1 MKEKKTRRWLSLLL
15 TVVMVLSLL
24 PAAALPVSAV
34 NEDTPY
40 RIVHLD
46 CGRKYFSVANIEKL
60 IDTMAQYGYNQL
72 QLAFGNGGCRFL
84 LDDMSL
90 SFTADG
96 TEDGTKVEMPSE
108 SVKANITAGNDSFN
122 KDTRYLTQDDM
133 DAIIKYADSKGIEIV
148 PMLNMPGHA
157 TAIVYGT
164 NYSSNGNLNINNAAA
179 REYGYALLKKYVT
192 YFADKGCS
200 FFHFGADES
209 GYTGD
214 NMTTFLSGCAKV
226 ITDAGMTPRAFND
239 ATDVANMP
247 KDVQITYWHQE
258 NGSKI
263 ASDLASSYD
272 LINTHGRW
280 YYVIKTAQN
289 SETGTKYWQGKV
301 HSAETSVEL
310 PVMKAEKMDKKWVGI
325 NEYFD
330 GNPGSGSTISSSL
343 GTMFCIWCDAS
354 QDEYLTDS
362 DVISE
367 NENYG
372 ALYQLEKL
380 AEHYWPGDIKKDT
393 TAPVVK
399 VDGGSKVPS
408 KMAENGTLTLTADKS
423 VTWETSDPDVID
435 LLNPAND
442 TAITGTTVTMSRLY
456 SSSSIA
462 NGTTI
467 TGTTVTAVAQK
478 PGTATIT
485 VTDENKNTARHTIE
499 VTAAAADTEQT
510 VTLKVGESKTFDT
523 TASTGSY
530 NTDNEYIAE
539 ASVAEGKKQDAS
551 VEKVTSIT
559 SGKKY
564 LITMSHENSEY
575 VVTNITKTI
584 TSTSSD
590 WNGAKGLVIE
600 GQTISADNADVLKDY
615 AWTITGSGNDYTVVD
630 KSGKYLSINDNSNV
644 TLSAAETILTLTP
657 SDGKFTFAKQG
668 SNIYLDNF
676 GGSEHS
682 SYNTFASAWE
692 QKDSAKDN
700 NLWTLYEITE
710 GTSGSNKVLT
720 ITGTGEGDTKAKI
733 GDVNYTIKVT
743 APTITEEETL
753 SFGGSFALPEGAVA
767 EVTSGSEYVIVAD
780 GKVTARQTAGR
791 AKVTAVEK
799 NAGGKVTARYTYNI
813 TVSNVNW
820 DKVEP
825 LPVQLWIT
833 NTYVSEDKGSTG
845 LQTIN
850 INARDACS
858 DQGVLLEDLV
868 PARGYK
874 KDGGEEV
881 RVTFWKGTAL
891 NTAPTLNGADLS
903 GKGQDFT
910 HIRYWN
916 NSWQYKY
923 NNGWL
928 DFNVGTQTIVAYY
941 LQINVVS
948 PEITTGS
955 KDYGNPPT
963 NHPGST
969 STKGYALTAFAVVY
983 PDNTLSRTEQEMYE
997 TGMVRGFWDSSEFGI
1012 GTFFAENNSNYKISK
1027 MTVTWGRKMG
1037 GDISGNGWY
1046 TENKTGTYGTNWG
1059 VQWKKKDI
1067 NNAGDKWFDETTYWK
1082 EGDSDIPMIDGDAN
1096 DLKFDTTDHQAVLIL
1111 IYIEPVEKKE
1121 NLNVVYWDDSHGRRI
1136 NTKDIQIVVNEDV
1149 TFTDKENGL
1158 KQTSPV
1164 PPIGGSFILDDDAYI
1179 VNSSYVKQRINKT
1192 VSILEGIDEHYKSG
1206 LYKYVSADISAD
1218 GKTLTLHYK
1227 VQDPKKFYVI
1237 DFGLPLHIQ
1246 MSDVIEN
1253 TEDLIKVE
1261 PIGIPIYGNVTYD
1274 QTEQAIIYTPTKVLL
1289 GEQSLMF
1296 RLTFRNNATED
1307 ITIGVIPASN
1317 MLYEDSFLTVNTSK
1331 GQKYADWT
1339 TALSAIT
1346 EQQTADQNT
1355 LYGYDNAYASST
1367 GNSMGSAW
1375 TITGLEDGK
1384 GSKYLT
1390 TTFNGTGFDLIGTSG
1405 PDTGYVYL
1413 VLQGLENRV
1422 LVIDTSY
1429 GEGTLYQVPLAHL
1442 DGLKAGT
1449 YTVNIRAAYRAAPVT
1464 STAAGTNSIAAY
1476 SLQNAKADALNDVY
1490 EEVESMLPAD
1500 MDLDDCEFVYA
1511 DPESPLAELDNSSL
1525 VAYALQADE
1534 APAAAAATRTAGTT
1548 VTIDGFRVYRDTN
1561 NPAYTESEQ
1570 GVQYVN
1576 VMKAKINND
1585 AGSFTAYVEGNK
1597 GSQWTQ
1603 ANYEANGGPQN
1614 EVYLGNGH
1622 AIAFKVNTDEP
1633 IQISARAVSGE
1644 AQLVVNGTPMQKLT
1658 SNTEMY
1664 YTVTPKD
1671 GVVAIRNDGDNMLAL
1686 GNLKLPAD
1694 TGTQALTA
1702 ADEEIVLSLLSMD
1715 PAPAFAPK
1723 LSVAARSF
1731 KVIRNKLVTVT
1742 VHASTDVA
1750 RLTINGKTVSPTN
1763 GLLVKRGWSKE
1774 YIYLFTDTVKR
1785 DVSKTYEIVAYNA
1798 DGTASAPVQVTG

>member
-24 PAAALPVSAV
+24 PAAALPVSAA
-34 NEDTPY
+34 NADTPY

-46 CGRKYFSVANIEKL
+46 CGRKYFSVENIEKL

-122 KDTRYLTQDDM
+122 KDTRYLTQGDM
-133 DAIIKYADSKGIEIV
+133 DEIISYADGKGIEIV

-164 NYSSNGNLNINNAAA
+164 DYSSKGNLDINNAAA
-179 REYGYALLKKYVT
+179 REYGYALLEKYVT
-192 YFADKGCS
+192 YFKAKDCS

-214 NMTTFLSGCAKV
+214 NMTTFLKGCANV
-226 ITDAGMTPRAFND
+226 ITGAGMTPRAFND
-239 ATDVANMP
+239 ATDVADMP
-247 KDVQITYWHQE
+247 KDVQITYWHRE
-258 NGSKI
+258 SGSKT
-263 ASDLASSYD
+263 ASALEADYD

-310 PVMKAEKMDKKWVGI
+310 PVMKAEKMDNKWVGI

-330 GNPGSGSTISSSL
+330 GNPGSGSNISSSL

-354 QDEYLTDS
+354 QDTYLTDS

-380 AEHYWPGDIKKDT
+380 AEHYWSEDIKKDT

-399 VDGGSKVPS
+399 ADDGSKVPG
-408 KMAENGTLTLTADKS
+408 KMTEGGTLTLTADKS
-423 VTWETSDPDVID
+423 VTWKTSDPDVID

-485 VTDENKNTARHTIE
+485 VTDENENTARHTIE
-499 VTAAAADTEQT
+499 VTAAAADTAQT
-510 VTLKVGESKTFDT
+510 VTLEVGESATFDT
-523 TASTGSY
+523 TADVGDCETA
-530 NTDNEYIAE
+530 DQYIAT
-539 ASVAEGKKQDAS
+539 AKVTAGKAQAAS
-551 VEKVTSIT
+551 VEKVTSSTIT

-564 LITMSHENSEY
+564 LITMSHKNSEY
-575 VVTNITKTI
+575 VVTNT
-584 TSTSSD
+584 TSTPSD
-590 WNGAKGLVIE
+590 WSDAKGLVIK
-600 GQTISADNADVLKDY
+600 GQTISADHADVLKDY

-630 KSGKYLSINDNSNV
+630 KNGKYLSINGKNDV
-644 TLSAAETILTLTP
+644 TLSADKKILTLTP
-657 SDGKFTFAKQG
+657 SGGKFTFAQQG

-676 GGSEHS
+676 GGSEHPN
-682 SYNTFASAWE
+682 YNTFASAWN
-692 QKDSAKDN
+692 QDSAQDN

-710 GTSGSNKVLT
+710 ETSGSNNVLT
-720 ITGTGEGDTKAKI
+720 ITGTGEGNTTAKI

-743 APTITEEETL
+743 APTIIANNTL
-753 SFGGSFALPEGAVA
+753 PFDGSFDLPKGAVA
-767 EVTSGSEYVIVAD
+767 KVTNGNAVTVAD
-780 GKVTARQTAGR
+780 GKVIAGGTAGT
-791 AKVTAVEK
+791 ATVTAEVK
-799 NAGGKVTARYTYNI
+799 NNGGKVTARYTYNI
-813 TVSNVNW
+813 IVSDVNW

-833 NTYVSEDKGSTG
+833 NTYVSENKESTG
-845 LQTIN
+845 LQTIS
-850 INARDACS
+850 IDARDAYS
-858 DQGVLLEDLV
+858 EEGVLLENFV
-868 PARGYK
+868 PGSGYK
-874 KDGGEEV
+874 KDGSKEV
-881 RVTFWKGTAL
+881 RVTFWKGTVL
-891 NTAPTLNGADLS
+891 DTAPTLNGADLS

-941 LQINVVS
+941 LQINEVS

-963 NHPGST
+963 SHPGN
-969 STKGYALTAFAVVY
+969 GDYALTAFAVVY
-983 PDNTLSRTEQEMYE
+983 PDNTLSRTEQQMYE
-997 TGMVRGFWDSSEFGI
+997 TGMMRGFYGKSTLGI

-1027 MTVTWGRKMG
+1027 MTVTWGTKIG
-1037 GDISGNGWY
+1037 NDISGSGWCI
-1046 TENKTGTYGTNWG
+1046 ENQSGTYGTNWG
-1059 VQWKKKDI
+1059 VQWEKKPI

-1111 IYIEPVEKKE
+1111 IYIEPVEKEE
-1121 NLNVVYWDDSHGRRI
+1121 NLNVVYQDDSHGKRI
-1136 NTKDIQIVVNEDV
+1136 NTKNIQIVVKEGT
-1149 TFTDKENGL
+1149 TFLNIQQKS
-1158 KQTSPV
+1158 KVQTG
-1164 PPIGGSFILDDDAYI
+1164 IFTLDDDAYI
-1179 VNSSYVKQRINKT
+1179 VNSDEVHQEFNKNVT
-1192 VSILEGIDEHYKSG
+1192 VLEDIDEHYKSG

-1218 GKTLTLHYK
+1218 GKTLTLHYR

-1237 DFGLPLHIQ
+1237 DFGLPLHIK
-1246 MSDVIEN
+1246 MSDVITN
-1253 TEDLIKVE
+1253 VGDLINVE
-1261 PIGIPIYGNVTYD
+1261 AIETPACGNVTYD
-1274 QTEQAIIYTPTKVLL
+1274 PAEQAIIYTPTKVLP
-1289 GEQSLMF
+1289 GERPLLF
-1296 RLTFRNNATED
+1296 RLTFRNKAIED

-1317 MLYEDSFLTVNTSK
+1317 VLYEDNFLTQKQTGDYVGWTQTS
-1331 GQKYADWT
+1331 GTTTPQKR
-1339 TALSAIT
+1339 
-1346 EQQTADQNT
+1346 DQDT
-1355 LYGYDNAYASST
+1355 LYGYDVAYASST

-1375 TITGLEDGK
+1375 TVSGL
-1384 GSKYLT
+1384 SKDQKDSNFLT

-1405 PDTGYVYL
+1405 PDTGYVWL
-1413 VLQGLENRV
+1413 VVQGTDTKTKGVDRV
-1422 LVIDTSY
+1422 VVIDTSY
-1429 GEGTLYQVPLAHL
+1429 VDGNGTTLYQVPLAHL
-1442 DGLKAGT
+1442 EDLTEGE
-1449 YTVNIRAAYRAAPVT
+1449 YTVNIFALYRAATVT
-1464 STAAGTNSIAAY
+1464 NTAAGTNSIAAY
-1476 SLQNAKADALNDVY
+1476 SLQNAKADALNDVC
-1490 EEVESMLPAD
+1490 EEVESMLPD
-1500 MDLDDCEFVYA
+1500 GMDLDDCEFVYA
-1511 DPESPLAELDNSSL
+1511 NPESPLAELDNSSL
-1525 VAYALQADE
+1525 AAYALQADE
-1534 APAAAAATRTAGTT
+1534 APAAPAVTRTAGTT
-1548 VTIDGFRVYRDTN
+1548 VTIDGFRVYRNTN
-1561 NPAYTESEQ
+1561 NSAYTESEQ

-1576 VMKAKINND
+1576 VLDQVND
-1585 AGSFTAYVEGNK
+1585 QFTAYVEGSD
-1597 GSQWTQ
+1597 GEPWTKDT
-1603 ANYEANGGPQN
+1603 YEANGGPQN
-1614 EVYLGNGH
+1614 EVYLSNDKD
-1622 AIAFKVNTDEP
+1622 AIAFKVTP
-1633 IQISARAVSGE
+1633 RATIQISARAVSGT
-1644 AQLVVNGTPMQKLT
+1644 AQLVVNNTIVQQLT

-1664 YTVTPKD
+1664 YEVSAD
-1671 GVVAIRNDGDNMLAL
+1671 NDGIITIKNGGTGMLAL
-1686 GNLKLPAD
+1686 GNLKLPAS
-1694 TGTQALTA
+1694 TGTQTLTA

-1723 LSVAARSF
+1723 LSAAARSF

-1785 DVSKTYEIVAYNA
+1785 DVSKTYEIIAYNA
-1798 DGTASAPVQVTG
+1798 DGTAGAPVQVTG

>member
-24 PAAALPVSAV
+24 PAAALPVSAA
-34 NEDTPY
+34 NADTPY

-122 KDTRYLTQDDM
+122 KDTRYLTQGDM
-133 DAIIKYADSKGIEIV
+133 DKIISYADGKGIEIV

-164 NYSSNGNLNINNAAA
+164 DYSSKGNLDINNAAA
-179 REYGYALLKKYVT
+179 REYGYALLEKYVT
-192 YFADKGCS
+192 YFKAKDCS

-239 ATDVANMP
+239 ATDVADMP
-247 KDVQITYWHQE
+247 KNVQITYWHQE
-258 NGSKI
+258 NGSKT
-263 ASDLASSYD
+263 ASALEADYD

-310 PVMKAEKMDKKWVGI
+310 PVMKAEKMDNKWVGI

-330 GNPGSGSTISSSL
+330 GNPGSGSNISSSL

-354 QDEYLTDS
+354 QDTYLTDS

-380 AEHYWPGDIKKDT
+380 AEHYWPEDIKKDT

-399 VDGGSKVPS
+399 ADDGSKVPG
-408 KMAENGTLTLTADKS
+408 KMTEGGTLTLTADKS
-423 VTWETSDPDVID
+423 VTWKTSNPDVID

-499 VTAAAADTEQT
+499 VTAAAADTAQT

-551 VEKVTSIT
+551 VQIVDSIT

-584 TSTSSD
+584 TSTPSD
-590 WNGAKGLVIE
+590 WSDAKGLVIK
-600 GQTISADNADVLKDY
+600 GQTISADHADVLKDY

-630 KSGKYLSINDNSNV
+630 KNGQYLSINDNSNV
-644 TLSAAETILTLTP
+644 TLSADKKILTLTP
-657 SDGKFTFAKQG
+657 SGGKFTFAQQG

-682 SYNTFASAWE
+682 SYNTFASAWY
-692 QKDSAKDN
+692 QTSAKDN

-710 GTSGSNKVLT
+710 GTSGSNNVLT
-720 ITGTGEGDTKAKI
+720 ITGTGEGDTTAKI

-743 APTITEEETL
+743 APTIIANNTL
-753 SFGGSFALPEGAVA
+753 PFDGSFDLPKGAVA
-767 EVTSGSEYVIVAD
+767 KVTNGNAVTVAD
-780 GKVTARQTAGR
+780 GKVIAGGTAGT
-791 AKVTAVEK
+791 ATVTAEVK
-799 NAGGKVTARYTYNI
+799 NNGGKVTARYTYNI
-813 TVSNVNW
+813 IVSNVNW

-833 NTYVSEDKGSTG
+833 NTYVSENEESTG
-845 LQTIN
+845 LQTIS

-858 DQGVLLEDLV
+858 DQGVLLENFV
-868 PARGYK
+868 PDRGYK
-874 KDGGEEV
+874 KDGSEEV

-891 NTAPTLNGADLS
+891 DTAPTLNGADLS

-916 NSWQYKY
+916 NSWQYKCKD
-923 NNGWL
+923 GWV
-928 DFNVGTQTIVAYY
+928 DVGTQTIVAYY

-963 NHPGST
+963 SHPGST

-1012 GTFFAENNSNYKISK
+1012 GTFLAENNSNYKISK
-1027 MTVTWGRKMG
+1027 MTVTWGTKIG
-1037 GDISGNGWY
+1037 NDISGGGWY
-1046 TENKTGTYGTNWG
+1046 TENQSGTYGTNWG
-1059 VQWKKKDI
+1059 VQWEKKPI

-1096 DLKFDTTDHQAVLIL
+1096 DLKFNTTDHQAVLIL

-1121 NLNVVYWDDSHGRRI
+1121 NLNVVYRDDSHGRRI
-1136 NTKDIQIVVNEDV
+1136 NTKDIQIVVKEGT
-1149 TFTDKENGL
+1149 TFLKDL
-1158 KQTSPV
+1158 KQTSDIPST
-1164 PPIGGSFILDDDAYI
+1164 GGSFTLDDDAYI
-1179 VNSSYVKQRINKT
+1179 VNSSNVKQRINKT
-1192 VSILEGIDEHYKSG
+1192 VSILEDIDEHYKSG

-1246 MSDVIEN
+1246 MSDVIDN
-1253 TEDLIKVE
+1253 TKVLSKVE
-1261 PIGIPIYGNVTYD
+1261 AIGTPIYGNVTYD
-1274 QTEQAIIYTPTKVLL
+1274 RTKQEIIYTPTKVLL
-1289 GEQSLMF
+1289 GKQALLF
-1296 RLTFRNNATED
+1296 RLTFQNNVTED

-1317 MLYEDSFLTVNTSK
+1317 VLYEDSFLTQKQTSK
-1331 GQKYADWT
+1331 YVGWTQTSGTTTPQKT
-1339 TALSAIT
+1339 
-1346 EQQTADQNT
+1346 DQDT
-1355 LYGYDNAYASST
+1355 LYGYDAAYASST

-1375 TITGLEDGK
+1375 TVSGL
-1384 GSKYLT
+1384 SKDQKDSNFLT

-1405 PDTGYVYL
+1405 PDTGYVWL
-1413 VLQGLENRV
+1413 VVQGTDTDTKDVNRV
-1422 LVIDTSY
+1422 VVIDTSY
-1429 GEGTLYQVPLAHL
+1429 VDGNGTTLYQVPLAHL
-1442 DGLKAGT
+1442 EKLPEGE
-1449 YTVNIRAAYRAAPVT
+1449 YTVNIFALYRAATVT
-1464 STAAGTNSIAAY
+1464 NTTAGTNSIAAY
-1476 SLQNAKADALNDVY
+1476 SLQNAKADALNDVC
-1490 EEVESMLPAD
+1490 EEVESMLPD
-1500 MDLDDCEFVYA
+1500 GMDLDDCEFVYA
-1511 DPESPLAELDNSSL
+1511 NPESPLAELDNSSL
-1525 VAYALQADE
+1525 AAYALQADE
-1534 APAAAAATRTAGTT
+1534 APAAAAVTRTAGTT
-1548 VTIDGFRVYRDTN
+1548 VTIDGFRVYRDTDN
-1561 NPAYTESEQ
+1561 SAYSQSEQ

-1576 VMKAKINND
+1576 VLDQVNNQ
-1585 AGSFTAYVEGNK
+1585 FTAYVEGSD
-1597 GSQWTQ
+1597 GEPWTKDT
-1603 ANYEANGGPQN
+1603 YEANGGPQN
-1614 EVYLGNGH
+1614 EVYLGDGTD
-1622 AIAFKVNTDEP
+1622 AIAFKVGNTGTKV
-1633 IQISARAVSGE
+1633 QISARAVSGT
-1644 AQLVVNGTPMQKLT
+1644 AQLVVNGVTVQELT

-1664 YTVTPKD
+1664 YEVTAGAD
-1671 GVVAIRNDGDNMLAL
+1671 GIITIKNGGTGMLAL
-1686 GNLKLPAD
+1686 GNLKLPAS

-1723 LSVAARSF
+1723 LSAAARSF

-1785 DVSKTYEIVAYNA
+1785 DVSKTYEIIAYNA
-1798 DGTASAPVQVTG
+1798 DGTAGAPVQVTG

>member
-84 LDDMSL
+84 LDNMELTFKDASGEDVTMDSDTVKTNIINGNKA
-90 SFTADG
+90 FNGDG
-96 TEDGTKVEMPSE
+96 S
-108 SVKANITAGNDSFN
+108 
-122 KDTRYLTQDDM
+122 YLTQGDM
-133 DAIIKYADSKGIEIV
+133 DEIIRYADKNDIEIV

-157 TAIVYGT
+157 TAIVYDT
-164 NYSSNGNLNINNAAA
+164 DYNSNGNLNINDAAA

-192 YFADKGCS
+192 YFVDKNCR

-214 NMTTFLSGCAKV
+214 NMTTFLKGCANV
-226 ITDAGMTPRAFND
+226 ITGAGMTPRAFND
-239 ATDVANMP
+239 ATDVATMP

-258 NGSKI
+258 NGSKT
-263 ASDLASSYD
+263 ASALADSGYG

-280 YYVIKTAQN
+280 YYVIKPAQN
-289 SETGTKYWQGKV
+289 GEIGTKYWQGTV
-301 HSAETSVEL
+301 NSAATSVEL

-330 GNPGSGSTISSSL
+330 GNPGYGSTISNSL

-354 QDEYLTDS
+354 NDSYLTDS

-380 AEHYWPGDIKKDT
+380 AEHYWPDDLKKDT

-399 VDGGSKVPS
+399 VDGGSEVPS

-442 TAITGTTVTMSRLY
+442 TSITGTTVTMPRLY

-467 TGTTVTAVAQK
+467 TGTTVTAVAKK

-485 VTDENKNTARHTIE
+485 VTDENKNTAQYTIE
-499 VTAAAADTEQT
+499 VTAAAADTERT
-510 VTLKVGESKTFDT
+510 VTLKVGDSATFDT
-523 TASTGSY
+523 TANVDSYGIDDGYIATANVTAGKTQAASY
-530 NTDNEYIAE
+530 NL
-539 ASVAEGKKQDAS
+539 
-551 VEKVTSIT
+551 VTSIE

-564 LITMSHENSEY
+564 LIT
-575 VVTNITKTI
+575 
-584 TSTSSD
+584 
-590 WNGAKGLVIE
+590 
-600 GQTISADNADVLKDY
+600 NARQDVLLTNTADKY
-615 AWTITGSGNDYTVVD
+615 RNNAALKLNGSPSANSTEKWTFTGTATDTNTYVGTLQDAN
-630 KSGKYLSINDNSNV
+630 GKYL
-644 TLSAAETILTLTP
+644 TIGDLTASTNNTTAQLTLTYDR
-657 SDGKFTFAKQG
+657 SYKCWTIKQG
-668 SNIYLDNF
+668 GYYLNQLGGANATVAGGYTVGIWDAGSRWHIYEYTAAS
-676 GGSEHS
+676 SEP
-682 SYNTFASAWE
+682 N
-692 QKDSAKDN
+692 
-700 NLWTLYEITE
+700 
-710 GTSGSNKVLT
+710 VLT
-720 ITGTGEGDTKAKI
+720 ITGTGEGDTTAKI

-743 APTITEEETL
+743 APTITDNETL
-753 SFGGSFALPEGAVA
+753 NFGGSFDLPAGVEAT
-767 EVTSGSEYVIVAD
+767 VTSGNAVTVEN
-780 GKVTARQTAGR
+780 GKVTAGQTAGT
-791 AKVTAVEK
+791 ATVTAEVK
-799 NAGGKVTARYTYNI
+799 NNGGKVTARYIYTV
-813 TVSNVNW
+813 TVSDVDLSNAPN
-820 DKVEP
+820 
-825 LPVQLWIT
+825 LPVELWIT
-833 NTYVSEDKGSTG
+833 NRYAGGTHNGTTYPATEAGHIVNVSAA
-845 LQTIN
+845 
-850 INARDACS
+850 NAYGEN
-858 DQGVLLEDLV
+858 GVTLESLV
-868 PARGYK
+868 PTNGV
-874 KDGGEEV
+874 DEGNLP
-881 RVTFWKGTAL
+881 TLFWKGTRLDSANKQTHTGTDKTKDGL
-891 NTAPTLNGADLS
+891 
-903 GKGQDFT
+903 DFQKV
-910 HIRYWN
+910 RYYGENWQYYWN
-916 NSWQYKY
+916 GEWTTVESGDQ
-923 NNGWL
+923 
-928 DFNVGTQTIVAYY
+928 IIAYY
-941 LQINVVS
+941 MQVYNTS
-948 PEITTGS
+948 PEIVTAFR
-955 KDYGNPPT
+955 DYGGIAGNGGGEY
-963 NHPGST
+963 NANWFA
-969 STKGYALTAFAVVY
+969 GYRGVGTAVVY
-983 PDNTLSRTEQEMYE
+983 PGKTMSPDGDAGIWNNTLICYYEGASGGGTPGLIKVFNSDDYRITKITITHGVHKDSTGATGADATKKWDRT
-997 TGMVRGFWDSSEFGI
+997 TSSVVWE
-1012 GTFFAENNSNYKISK
+1012 
-1027 MTVTWGRKMG
+1027 
-1037 GDISGNGWY
+1037 
-1046 TENKTGTYGTNWG
+1046 KTTN
-1059 VQWKKKDI
+1059 D
-1067 NNAGDKWFDETTYWK
+1067 AGDEWYDETTIWTANPADTNDSTITLDDSIWGDTWK
-1082 EGDSDIPMIDGDAN
+1082 TSGIGEAF
-1096 DLKFDTTDHQAVLIL
+1096 LLLFYV
-1111 IYIEPVEKKE
+1111 EPVEKE
-1121 NLNVVYWDDSHGRRI
+1121 DNLKIVYWDDSNNTLINDKISVSVKEGRTFL
-1136 NTKDIQIVVNEDV
+1136 NIQ
-1149 TFTDKENGL
+1149 
-1158 KQTSPV
+1158 QASPV
-1164 PPIGGSFILDDDAYI
+1164 NNGVFTLDADAKIENSVGSMEGI
-1179 VNSSYVKQRINKT
+1179 NSRKLSLVD
-1192 VSILEGIDEHYKSG
+1192 GIDERYKSG
-1206 LYKYVSADISAD
+1206 LYEYVSAEISAD

-1227 VQDPKKFYVI
+1227 AQDPKKFYVI
-1237 DFGLPLHIQ
+1237 DFGLPLHIK

-1253 TEDLIKVE
+1253 AGDLSSVAA
-1261 PIGIPIYGNVTYD
+1261 IGSPTYGNVTYD
-1274 QTEQAIIYTPTKVLL
+1274 QTEKAIIYTPTKVLP
-1289 GEQSLMF
+1289 GAQSLQF
-1296 RLTFRNNATED
+1296 KLTFQNNATEKV
-1307 ITIGVIPASN
+1307 TIGVIPASN
-1317 MLYEDSFLTVNTSK
+1317 VLYEDNFLTVNTSK
-1331 GQKYADWT
+1331 GKSYADWKT
-1339 TALSAIT
+1339 DPSEITA
-1346 EQQTADQNT
+1346 QQTADPNT

-1375 TITGLEDGK
+1375 TITDLEEGM

-1405 PDTGYVYL
+1405 PNTGYVYL
-1413 VLQGLENRV
+1413 VLQGPENRV
-1422 LVIDTSY
+1422 VVIDTSY
-1429 GEGTLYQVPLAHL
+1429 GEGTLHQVPLAHL

-1490 EEVESMLPAD
+1490 EEVESMLPAG

-1511 DPESPLAELDNSSL
+1511 DSESPLAELDNSS
-1525 VAYALQADE
+1525 VAAYALQADE
-1534 APAAAAATRTAGTT
+1534 VSTAAAVTRTAGTT
-1548 VTIDGFRVYRDTN
+1548 VTIDGFRVYRDAN

-1585 AGSFTAYVEGNK
+1585 DGSFTAYVEGNK

-1622 AIAFKVNTDEP
+1622 AIAFKVNTNKP
-1633 IQISARAVSGE
+1633 IQISARAVSGT
-1644 AQLVVNGTPMQKLT
+1644 AQLVVNGATMQELT

-1686 GNLKLPAD
+1686 GNLKLPAG
-1694 TGTQALTA
+1694 TSTQALTA

-1723 LSVAARSF
+1723 LSAAARSF

-1785 DVSKTYEIVAYNA
+1785 DVSKTYEIIAYNA

>member
-24 PAAALPVSAV
+24 PAAALPVSAA
-34 NEDTPY
+34 NADTPY

-133 DAIIKYADSKGIEIV
+133 DEIIRYADEKGIGIV

-164 NYSSNGNLNINNAAA
+164 DYNSNGNLNINNAAA
-179 REYGYALLKKYVT
+179 REYGYALLEKYVT
-192 YFADKGCS
+192 YFKAKGCS

-247 KDVQITYWHQE
+247 KDVQITYWHRE
-258 NGSKI
+258 SGSKT
-263 ASDLASSYD
+263 ASALEADYD

-289 SETGTKYWQGKV
+289 SEIDSKYWQGKV

-310 PVMKAEKMDKKWVGI
+310 PVMKAEKMDNKWVGI

-330 GNPGSGSTISSSL
+330 GNHGSGSTISSSL

-380 AEHYWPGDIKKDT
+380 AEHYWPEDIKKDT

-435 LLNPAND
+435 LLSSAND

-478 PGTATIT
+478 PGIATIT

-510 VTLKVGESKTFDT
+510 VTLEVGESATFDT
-523 TASTGSY
+523 TADVGDCVTA
-530 NTDNEYIAE
+530 DRYIAT
-539 ASVAEGKKQDAS
+539 ANVTEGMTQAAS
-551 VEKVTSIT
+551 VEKVTSTIT

-564 LITMSHENSEY
+564 LITMSHENNGY
-575 VVTNITKTI
+575 VVTNITKTFP
-584 TSTSSD
+584 STSSD

-600 GQTISADNADVLKDY
+600 GQTIGADNADALKDY
-615 AWTITGSGNDYTVVD
+615 AWTITESGNGYTVVD
-630 KSGKYLSINDNSNV
+630 KSGKYLSINDNNNV
-644 TLSAAETILTLTP
+644 TLSADKKILTLTP
-657 SDGKFTFAKQG
+657 SGGKFTFARQG

-676 GGSEHS
+676 GGSEHP

-710 GTSGSNKVLT
+710 GTSGSNNVLT
-720 ITGTGEGDTKAKI
+720 ITGTGEGDTTAKI
-733 GDVNYTIKVT
+733 GDVNYTINVT
-743 APTITEEETL
+743 APTTTANNTL
-753 SFGGSFALPEGAVA
+753 PFGGSFALPAGVEAT
-767 EVTSGSEYVIVAD
+767 VTSGSEYVTVED
-780 GKVTARQTAGR
+780 GKVTAGQTAG
-791 AKVTAVEK
+791 TATVNAEVK
-799 NAGGKVTARYTYNI
+799 NNGGKVTARYTYNI

-1059 VQWKKKDI
+1059 VQWEKEPI
-1067 NNAGDKWFDETTYWK
+1067 NNAGDKWFKETTYWK

-1096 DLKFDTTDHQAVLIL
+1096 GLKFNTTDHQAVLIL

-1121 NLNVVYWDDSHGRRI
+1121 NLNVVYWDDSHGKRI
-1136 NTKDIQIVVNEDV
+1136 NTKDIQIVVKEGV

-1158 KQTSPV
+1158 KQTSLV
-1164 PPIGGSFILDDDAYI
+1164 PTTGGSFILDDDAYI
-1179 VNSSYVKQRINKT
+1179 VNSSSVKQRINKT
-1192 VSILEGIDEHYKSG
+1192 VSILEDIDEHYKSG

-1218 GKTLTLHYK
+1218 GKTLTLHYR

-1237 DFGLPLHIQ
+1237 DFGLPLHIK

-1253 TEDLIKVE
+1253 AEDLSNVAA
-1261 PIGIPIYGNVTYD
+1261 IGTPIYGNVTYD
-1274 QTEQAIIYTPTKVLL
+1274 RTKQEIIYTPTKVLL
-1289 GEQSLMF
+1289 GKQALLF
-1296 RLTFRNNATED
+1296 RLTFQNKVTED
-1307 ITIGVIPASN
+1307 ITIGVVPASN
-1317 MLYEDSFLTVNTSK
+1317 VLYEDRFM
-1331 GQKYADWT
+1331 
-1339 TALSAIT
+1339 TAESGNLVSWKNGSGSRTGTNNAAQAAGDA
-1346 EQQTADQNT
+1346 EV
-1355 LYGYDNAYASST
+1355 YGYDKAYSEVTGTSGTAYTAWVNAENAYT
-1367 GNSMGSAW
+1367 NN
-1375 TITGLEDGK
+1375 
-1384 GSKYLT
+1384 LT
-1390 TTFNGTGFDLIGTSG
+1390 FSFAGTGFDLIGACG
-1405 PDTGYVYL
+1405 PDTGTVLVRVEKGSTFYKGYL
-1413 VLQGLENRV
+1413 VNTALKDDDL
-1422 LVIDTSY
+1422 
-1429 GEGTLYQVPLAHL
+1429 GTIYQVPLVHAQ
-1442 DGLKAGT
+1442 DWDYGT
-1449 YTVNIRAAYRAAPVT
+1449 YKVTVIGAYVDYGT
-1464 STAAGTNSIAAY
+1464 SMQTMTAALS
-1476 SLQNAKADALNDVY
+1476 LNDGPSAANGADPAGQLY
-1490 EEVESMLPAD
+1490 DLMDAAGMPEEEMDDVELIDMDQLYGTTTMAAQTAVETDTSAQAD
-1500 MDLDDCEFVYA
+1500 MNIE
-1511 DPESPLAELDNSSL
+1511 
-1525 VAYALQADE
+1525 
-1534 APAAAAATRTAGTT
+1534 
-1548 VTIDGFRVYRDTN
+1548 IDGFRVYDQNHTYDGFYADSEKNAKYTN
-1561 NPAYTESEQ
+1561 VIEATLNGNFQAYAENQQSKTWEDLKTYQNS
-1570 GVQYVN
+1570 
-1576 VMKAKINND
+1576 
-1585 AGSFTAYVEGNK
+1585 
-1597 GSQWTQ
+1597 
-1603 ANYEANGGPQN
+1603 GGPQN
-1614 EVYLGNGH
+1614 EVYLSSGQ
-1622 AIAFKVNTDEP
+1622 AIAFKVDP
-1633 IQISARAVSGE
+1633 SAGIQISARKVTNLAASMV
-1644 AQLVVNGTPMQKLT
+1644 ANGAATNIN

-1664 YTVTPKD
+1664 YRVTADPS
-1671 GVVAIRNDGDNMLAL
+1671 GVVTIRNDGTGMLAL
-1686 GNLKLPAD
+1686 GNLKLVN
-1694 TGTQALTA
+1694 GTTKALTA
-1702 ADEEIVLSLLSMD
+1702 EDSSIVLALLSMD
-1715 PAPAFAPK
+1715 PVPAFAPK
-1723 LSVAARSF
+1723 LNVSAKSF

-1785 DVSKTYEIVAYNA
+1785 DVSKTYEIIAYNA